1 MCNTKKIE
9 IASKQRH
16 LSVNERNLN
25 EMENKFLVAGDKF
38 VLEMHLRQPGALCK
52 IRYTYSTCRPF
63 TKSKENTEI
72 QRNRGFTINLSR
84 RIR

>member
-38 VLEMHLRQPGALCK
+38 VLEMHLRQPGAFCK
-52 IRYTYSTCRPF
+52 IRYTYSACRPF
-63 TKSKENTEI
+63 TKSKEKI
-72 QRNRGFTINLSR
+72 QKFKETGDSR
-84 RIR
+84 

>member
-25 EMENKFLVAGDKF
+25 EMENKLLVAGDKF

-52 IRYTYSTCRPF
+52 IRYTYSACRPF
-63 TKSKENTEI
+63 TKSKEKI
-72 QRNRGFTINLSR
+72 QKFKETGDSR
-84 RIR
+84 